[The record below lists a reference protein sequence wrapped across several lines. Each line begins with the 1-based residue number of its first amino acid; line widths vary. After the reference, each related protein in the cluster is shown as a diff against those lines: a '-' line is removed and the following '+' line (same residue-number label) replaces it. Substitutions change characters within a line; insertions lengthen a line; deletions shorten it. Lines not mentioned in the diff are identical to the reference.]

1 MSKPIRILVIED
13 SVDDAELIVLEFE
26 KAGYEPT
33 WERIETPE
41 TMRAA
46 LGKKEWDVI
55 ISDYSMP
62 HFSGPDAL
70 KLMQEQGFDLPFII
84 ISGTVG
90 EDVAVECMKTGA
102 HDYLLKSSLIR
113 LVPAV
118 ERELRDAE
126 VRRTR
131 KQAEEALALSEQL
144 LRNVI
149 EQSPVSLWISDSE
162 GTLIKM
168 NQSCR
173 ELFGVTDEE
182 AVGKYNILKDN
193 LIETQGFIPL
203 VKDVFKKGAIARF
216 TIDYDLRRVEHI
228 EVAGAT
234 HRILDVV
241 VSPVKDIHGK
251 LTNVLVQHK
260 DITERKKLEN
270 KIKDSEIKY
279 RGLFENSSEFL
290 FTVDLKGNFTDI
302 NKAAEVLT
310 GYSKS
315 ELLKM
320 NFRDYTPKKDHR
332 KILLA
337 FSNIYKT
344 GESVQNFPV
353 EAIIKDGS
361 IKYFETSFSLVKKG
375 KEGIGFQ
382 GSSKDIT
389 DRKRMEEDLKMERQR
404 LHDVLEAIPIM
415 VCLLTPDYHIA
426 FANRSFREMFGESHG
441 RHCYEYCFG
450 KEEPCD
456 FCETYEVFKTAKPHH
471 WQVTTPGENRIIDI
485 YDFPFTDSDGSPM
498 ILEMNIDITERKQTE
513 QKLLVA
519 KEKAEESDRLKSAFL
534 ANMSHE
540 IRTPM
545 NGILGFAQL
554 LREPELTGQEQKKF
568 LSVIETCGERML
580 NIISAII
587 NISEIESGQME
598 ISVSKTNV
606 NKHIESVYNFFKSEV
621 EQKGVQLLVKSTL
634 SSNEANIRS
643 DSGKIRSILDSLV
656 DNAIKFTHAGSIEF
670 GYEKKSKYLEFFVK
684 DTGDGIADEKKE
696 IIFERFRQG
705 SESYDREYEGAGL
718 GLSISKAYVEM
729 LGGKIWMESELGKGS
744 IFYFTLPY
752 NVEPVTK
759 PIIKEVVSVDKG
771 EIQIDPETSGLK
783 ILIVEDDEASEMF
796 LATALTKFDK
806 NLVKARTGI
815 EAVEICRNNPAI
827 DLILMDIRM
836 PEMGGYEAT
845 RQIRVFN
852 KDVVIMAQ
860 TAYGLSGDREK
871 AIEAGCNDYI
881 SKPIDITVLKALIK
895 KYFN

>member
-1 MSKPIRILVIED
+1 
-13 SVDDAELIVLEFE
+13 
-26 KAGYEPT
+26 
-33 WERIETPE
+33 
-41 TMRAA
+41 
-46 LGKKEWDVI
+46 
-55 ISDYSMP
+55 
-62 HFSGPDAL
+62 
-70 KLMQEQGFDLPFII
+70 
-84 ISGTVG
+84 
-90 EDVAVECMKTGA
+90 
-102 HDYLLKSSLIR
+102 
-113 LVPAV
+113 
-118 ERELRDAE
+118 
-126 VRRTR
+126 
-131 KQAEEALALSEQL
+131 
-144 LRNVI
+144 
-149 EQSPVSLWISDSE
+149 
-162 GTLIKM
+162 
-168 NQSCR
+168 
-173 ELFGVTDEE
+173 
-182 AVGKYNILKDN
+182 
-193 LIETQGFIPL
+193 
-203 VKDVFKKGAIARF
+203 
-216 TIDYDLRRVEHI
+216 
-228 EVAGAT
+228 
-234 HRILDVV
+234 
-241 VSPVKDIHGK
+241 
-251 LTNVLVQHK
+251 
-260 DITERKKLEN
+260 
-270 KIKDSEIKY
+270 SEIKY
-279 RGLFENSSEFL
+279 HGLFENSSEFL

-643 DSGKIRSILDSLV
+643 DSGKIRSILDNLV

-796 LATALTKFDK
+796 LSTALTKFDK